1 MTAAVLA
8 LSMFMMGQQSLA
20 SARDL
25 YASAAY
31 EDALDMLNRMG
42 PNNRAAEEVR
52 AIEQYRAFCL
62 LALGR
67 NTEAER
73 AIEAVVTGEPTYQP
87 ANEVSPRV
95 RAAFTDVRK
104 RMLPSIIQQEY
115 VLAKGAYDRREFA
128 ASAAGFSRV
137 LDVMADPAAAAAVS
151 QPPLSDLRTLAAG
164 FRDLSI
170 AAATPP
176 PLPPAVAMAPAAATA
191 PPPPPPPMPP
201 RVYSTVDPNVI
212 PPAALAQQLPP
223 FQGIPVLSRQGVL
236 EIVIDETGVVESAVM
251 RQQVTPSYDNQAIAA
266 TKSWRYRPA
275 TLDGVPVKY
284 RKAISIMVKGTAS

>member
-1 MTAAVLA
+1 MTVAVLA

-73 AIEAVVTGEPTYQP
+73 AIEAVVNGEPTYQP

-95 RAAFTDVRK
+95 RAAFSDVRK

-115 VLAKGAYDRREFA
+115 VLAKGAYDRHEFA

-151 QPPLSDLRTLAAG
+151 QPPLADLRTLAAG

-176 PLPPAVAMAPAAATA
+176 PLPPAVAMAPAVSA
-191 PPPPPPPMPP
+191 PPPPPPVPMPP
-201 RVYSTVDPNVI
+201 HIYTTVDANVI
-212 PPAALAQQLPP
+212 PPGILTQQLPP
-223 FQGIPVLSRQGVL
+223 FQGIPVLSRQGVM
-236 EIVIDETGVVESAVM
+236 EIVIDETGAVESAVM
-251 RQQVTPSYDNQAIAA
+251 RQGVTPSYDNQALSAA
-266 TKSWRYRPA
+266 KSWRYRPA
-275 TLDGVPVKY
+275 MLDGAPVKY